1 MLCGFWSRGRSPSAL
16 ILDGLG
22 GSYLVLCRMRDT
34 WTVPGGLPER
44 RARNDHSPEA
54 SSSEWGQGLGTVI

>member
-1 MLCGFWSRGRSPSAL
+1 MLRDFWSKGRSPSAL

-22 GSYLVLCRMRDT
+22 GGYLVLCRMRDT

-44 RARNDHSPEA
+44 RVRNDHSPEA
-54 SSSEWGQGLGTVI
+54 SYSERGQGLGTVT